1 MADFLSGKRDFKEYT
16 SDSGTLMY
24 IKPLYEMMGMT
35 EEQFLKANI
44 DIFDKEM
51 I

>member
-1 MADFLSGKRDFKEYT
+1 MADFLTGNKDFKEYT

-35 EEQFLKANI
+35 EE
-44 DIFDKEM
+44 
-51 I
+51 